1 MRSSNA
7 IDSIEAIDAIDV
19 INVIVV
25 YLYRKVSRPDNI
37 RRHLSSLE
45 AVNDVIR
52 VLADYVDGVCELS
65 QAEQNG

>member
-1 MRSSNA
+1 M
-7 IDSIEAIDAIDV
+7 DV

-25 YLYRKVSRPDNI
+25 YLYREVSRPDNI

-52 VLADYVDGVCELS
+52 VLADYVDDVCELS